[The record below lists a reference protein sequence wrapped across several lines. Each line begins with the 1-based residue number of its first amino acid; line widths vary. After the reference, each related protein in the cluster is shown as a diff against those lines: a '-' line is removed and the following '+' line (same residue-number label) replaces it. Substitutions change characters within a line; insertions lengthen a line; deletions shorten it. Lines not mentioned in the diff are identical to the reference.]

1 MRKLCAYVYIT
12 SSKDAANNTFVM
24 IIGVMEDN
32 GLLFGSIKFVG
43 AGGSL
48 SGDISVGVEK
58 SSISSLTTIPVE
70 VERIPA
76 PKCLFTV
83 VVSDTAFLSAST
95 THVWLV
101 P

>member
-1 MRKLCAYVYIT
+1 MNFEWKKFHNKHVLR
-12 SSKDAANNTFVM
+12 NTFVI

-32 GLLFGSIKFVG
+32 GLLFGSIKLVG
-43 AGGSL
+43 AGGNF
-48 SGDISVGVEK
+48 SGDISVGMEK
-58 SSISSLTTIPVE
+58 SSISSLITIPVE

-76 PKCLFTV
+76 PKCRFTL

-95 THVWLV
+95 THKWLV